1 MVSVIFSLNNHTWS
15 TNEKQKEKRNK
26 SKKKKKTSKKRNVN
40 LSRDQFTKEGNR
52 SHLPFDSGLDKSF
65 HNHL

>member
-26 SKKKKKTSKKRNVN
+26 SKKKKKTARREMLIYQGTSLPKKAIDHICP
-40 LSRDQFTKEGNR
+40 LTQG
-52 SHLPFDSGLDKSF
+52 
-65 HNHL
+65 